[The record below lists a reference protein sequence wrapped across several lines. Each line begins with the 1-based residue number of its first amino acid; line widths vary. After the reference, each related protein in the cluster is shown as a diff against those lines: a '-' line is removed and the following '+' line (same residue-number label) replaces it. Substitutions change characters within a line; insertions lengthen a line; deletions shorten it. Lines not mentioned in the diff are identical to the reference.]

1 MQPDRSLWAFALPS
15 LALLTVVLLY
25 PLAFSIY
32 TSLFDAYMP
41 RAERS
46 FVGLSNYSALLG
58 EARFWSSLAT
68 TFQIVASAVVIELV
82 VGFALAY
89 GLFRLRRGAK
99 SLTVLMFL
107 PHIITPV
114 VAALF
119 LRWMFVSRWGL
130 IDSTLAAL
138 DLFGPQWLADPLW
151 ARITIVIADAWKFT
165 PFMMLVLYAGMQSL
179 DQNLFDAAQIDGATG
194 WQTIRYV
201 IVPALR
207 PLVLFVVAI
216 RSMDCFRMFDSIFVL
231 TGGGPGTATETL
243 TYYNYTL
250 AFRMLEMGKAS
261 ALGVI
266 TLAIL
271 ATMMGALIVGM
282 YRRERGAF

>member
-1 MQPDRSLWAFALPS
+1 MQSDRSLWLFALPS

-25 PLAFSIY
+25 PLGLSVY
-32 TSLFDAYMP
+32 TSFFDAYMP
-41 RAERS
+41 RPERS
-46 FVGLSNYSALLG
+46 FVGLANYAALFG
-58 EARFWSSLAT
+58 ESRFWASLAT
-68 TFQIVASAVVIELV
+68 TIQIVVAAVAVELV
-82 VGFALAY
+82 VGFAVAY
-89 GLFRLRRGAK
+89 GLFRLARGAK
-99 SLTVLMFL
+99 TLTILMFL

-138 DLFGPQWLADPLW
+138 DLFGPQWLADPIW
-151 ARITIVIADAWKFT
+151 ARVTIVIADAWKFT
-165 PFMMLVLYAGMQSL
+165 PFMMLVLYAGLQSL
-179 DQNLFDAAQIDGATG
+179 DQSLLDAAQIDGATG
-194 WQTIRYV
+194 WQTVWHV
-201 IVPALR
+201 ILPALR
-207 PLVLFVVAI
+207 PLMLFVVAI

-271 ATMMGALIVGM
+271 ATLMGGLIAGM

>member
-1 MQPDRSLWAFALPS
+1 MQSDRSLWVFAFPS
-15 LALLTVVLLY
+15 LALLTLVLLY
-25 PLAFSIY
+25 PLGFSIF

-41 RAERS
+41 RPERN
-46 FVGLSNYSALLG
+46 FVGVANYTALLG

-68 TFQIVASAVVIELV
+68 TVQIVASAVTVELV

-130 IDSTLAAL
+130 IDSTLAAF
-138 DLFGPQWLADPLW
+138 DLFGPQWLADPVW
-151 ARITIVIADAWKFT
+151 ARVTIVIADAWKFT
-165 PFMMLVLYAGMQSL
+165 PFMMLVLYAGLQSL
-179 DQNLFDAAQIDGATG
+179 DQSLFDAAQIDGATG

-201 IVPALR
+201 ILPAIR
-207 PLVLFVVAI
+207 PLILFVVAI

-231 TGGGPGTATETL
+231 TGGGPGTATETV

-271 ATMMGALIVGM
+271 ATLMGILIAGM